1 MHIINITKSL
11 VNKIGDVFELSYV
24 EKAQF
29 LYFSSAIV
37 SLYVVALL
45 LLVEVLDLLPQHDLA
60 AGGSIQLMLLASLH
74 FCIML
79 CLGLLGFP
87 LRKQHNDL
95 SWYVHTVIQLY
106 GFANIV
112 ILYYLGIFSLGAGVA
127 LAGGPIAGV
136 LLFPRR
142 TIFIALATGLSIMGV
157 IFYLTVIGL
166 IPYAPI
172 ISEPGTEHTNF
183 AWLLVVSGLVIPH
196 LIMLVSTSMASIN
209 RWQEREEK
217 VRYLSST
224 DVLTKVANRRHL
236 MEQFEVELGRA
247 RRNNT
252 ALSVLMVDLD
262 HFKSINDN
270 YGHQVG
276 DVALQASASLLK
288 EAIRNTDILGRYG
301 GEEFFIVLPGADL
314 DAALLTAER
323 CRSNIESADIR
334 ADENRLKLTAS
345 FGLASVTAD
354 AINSDSLQLDNLLRE
369 ADSALYIAKKEGR
382 NRVVSTAVAV

>member
-1 MHIINITKSL
+1 MHIINTTKSAFHK
-11 VNKIGDVFELSYV
+11 VGDVFEWSYV

-29 LYFSSAIV
+29 LYFSSAFV

-45 LLVEVLDLLPQHDLA
+45 LLVEVLGLLPQHDLD

-74 FCIML
+74 FFIML
-79 CLGLLGFP
+79 SLGLLGFP
-87 LRKQHNDL
+87 LRKRHKDL
-95 SWYVHTVIQLY
+95 SWYVHTVVQLY
-106 GFANIV
+106 GLANIV

-142 TIFIALATGLSIMGV
+142 TIFIALAIGLSIMGV
-157 IFYLTVIGL
+157 IFFYTIKGV

-196 LIMLVSTSMASIN
+196 LIMLVSTSIASIN

-224 DVLTKVANRRHL
+224 DVLTQVANRRHL
-236 MEQFEVELGRA
+236 MEQFEVELSRA
-247 RRNNT
+247 QRDKT
-252 ALSVLMVDLD
+252 PLSVLMVDLD
-262 HFKSINDN
+262 HFKSVNDN

-276 DVALQASASLLK
+276 DVALQTSAGLLK
-288 EAIRNTDILGRYG
+288 EAIRNTDLLGRYG

-314 DAALLTAER
+314 NAALLTAER

-334 ADENRLKLTAS
+334 ADEATLKLTAS
-345 FGLASVTAD
+345 FGLATVTAD
-354 AINSDSLQLDNLLRE
+354 KINESSSQLDDLLKA
-369 ADSALYIAKKEGR
+369 ADTALYKAKKEGR
-382 NRVVSTAVAV
+382 NRVISTSL